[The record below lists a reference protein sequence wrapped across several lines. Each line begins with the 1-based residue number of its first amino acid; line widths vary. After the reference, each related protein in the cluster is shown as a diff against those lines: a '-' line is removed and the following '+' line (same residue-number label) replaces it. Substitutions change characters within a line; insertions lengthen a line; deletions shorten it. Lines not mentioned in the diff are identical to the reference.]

1 MRTVID
7 TNILVSALITS
18 NTPPDMIY
26 RAWMR
31 GEIEVVTCN
40 AQLDEL
46 ARVLSRPRLRGYLD
60 PEEARLILDNLDTR
74 AVILADPPAAKLSPD
89 PQDNRILA
97 AAIAGGADLIITG
110 DKRHLLFLGE
120 AAGIP
125 IVTAR
130 EALKRLQVQ

>member
-1 MRTVID
+1 MRIVLD
-7 TNILVSALITS
+7 TNIFVSALITT

-26 RAWMR
+26 RARMR

-74 AVILADPPAAKLSPD
+74 AVLLADPPAVELSPD
-89 PQDNRILA
+89 PKDNRILA